1 MNKFQSISNEETFIG
16 IDVAKDEL
24 KLFVYSLNQHSSCKN
39 QLEDLRKMARE
50 FKKLNPALIVMEAT
64 GGYEKSRFSYKRE
77 VETRLKKRR
86 IHSSL
91 GYLTPSEFEEKWQE
105 EQTRL
110 TQKNGQNSGG

>member
-1 MNKFQSISNEETFIG
+1 
-16 IDVAKDEL
+16 
-24 KLFVYSLNQHSSCKN
+24 
-39 QLEDLRKMARE
+39 
-50 FKKLNPALIVMEAT
+50 
-64 GGYEKSRFSYKRE
+64 
-77 VETRLKKRR
+77 LKKRR